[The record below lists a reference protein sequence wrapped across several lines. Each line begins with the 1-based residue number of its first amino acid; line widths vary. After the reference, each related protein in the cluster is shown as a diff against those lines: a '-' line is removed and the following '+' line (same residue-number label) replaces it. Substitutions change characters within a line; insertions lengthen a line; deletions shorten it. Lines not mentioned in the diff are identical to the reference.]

1 MNPVRICRGVLA
13 VALMIPLTPSG
24 AASAPEFACE
34 LGPQSQEQILD
45 RAHRFILALLAL
57 SPVAATQAGY
67 HSHLGKSLDSE
78 LDDYSPET
86 IDRQRR
92 TLLNGQACFDTSAK
106 LRAEDAADLAV
117 LHNAIKLNLLQLQDV
132 QPHRYR
138 PDSYVELIGSGLFFP
153 LTQTQGTQEQRLANA
168 VSRMEQVSRLLAQA
182 KQQLIEADPIFIDT
196 AREENTGNRQ
206 VIEQIGAMI
215 PAGSALR
222 KRYETAAASARS
234 ALEDFSRWLETDLA
248 ARPHTRSWR
257 AGKELYGKIFP
268 LALGTG
274 PQHTPSMIL
283 ASAEADLDAI
293 QDQML
298 AVAKP
303 LHAQWFG
310 THAAHENLERQA
322 QRTQIIAE
330 VLDRIADD
338 HATPATLLGTVQ
350 AQLDQIHK
358 FIIER
363 DLLTLSLRD
372 NLKVIPTPA
381 FLRGIYAVAGF
392 NPAPPLDPGAQ
403 AQYWVTPIEAGTAP
417 EQAESKL
424 REYNNWMLY
433 YLSMHEALPGH
444 YTQFEHANAIQPS
457 SRRLLRV
464 LLSNNPYV
472 EGWGEYA
479 VKEMVDAGFANGD
492 PRFVLMVLKI
502 RLRVAVNAIL
512 DIRMHSQDMTDSQAL
527 ELMQQRAFQTTAE
540 AQGKLRR
547 AKLSLAQLPTY
558 YVGFRQWN
566 AMRDHAQ
573 HELGSQFSL
582 KRFNDIALDEGP
594 LPIAMLDAIVI
605 ERMKRETQR

>member
-1 MNPVRICRGVLA
+1 MNPVRICRRVLA
-13 VALMIPLTPSG
+13 VALVIAFAPAG
-24 AASAPEFACE
+24 AASRPEFVCE
-34 LGPQSQEQILD
+34 LGPQSQEPILD
-45 RAHRFILALLAL
+45 RAHRFLLTLLAL

-67 HSHLGKSLDSE
+67 HAHLGESLDSA
-78 LDDYSPET
+78 LDDYSAEA
-86 IDRQRR
+86 IDQQRR
-92 TLLNGQACFDTSAK
+92 TLLNGQACFSSGAK

-117 LHNAIKLNLLQLQDV
+117 LQNAIKLNLLQLEEV
-132 QPHRYR
+132 QPYKYR

-153 LTQTQGTQEQRLANA
+153 LTQTQGTQLQRLANA
-168 VSRMEQVSRLLAQA
+168 VSRMEQVRRLLGQA
-182 KQQLIEADPIFIDT
+182 KEQLAEADPLFIDT
-196 AREENTGNRQ
+196 AREENAGNQQ

-215 PAGSALR
+215 PADSALR
-222 KRYETAAASARS
+222 GRYETAAASARS
-234 ALEDFSRWLETDLA
+234 ALDDFSHWLQTDLA

-257 AGKELYGKIFP
+257 AGKDLYAKIFP

-274 PQHTPSMIL
+274 PEQTPAMIL
-283 ASAEADLDAI
+283 AGAEADLEAL

-298 AVAKP
+298 VVAKP

-310 THAAHENLERQA
+310 AHADHENLQSQE

-338 HATPATLLGTVQ
+338 HATPETLIGTVQ
-350 AQLDQIHK
+350 TQLDQIRK
-358 FIIER
+358 FIATR
-363 DLLTLSLRD
+363 DLITLSAHD
-372 NLKVIPTPA
+372 NLKVIPTPV
-381 FLRGIYAVAGF
+381 FLRGIYSVAGF
-392 NPAPPLDPGAQ
+392 NPAPPLDPDAQ
-403 AQYWVTPIEAGTAP
+403 AQYWVTPIEAGTTR

-444 YTQFEHANAIQPS
+444 YTQFEHANAIQPPA
-457 SRRLLRV
+457 RRLLRV
-464 LLSNNPYV
+464 LLSNNAYV

-479 VKEMVDAGFANGD
+479 VKEMVDAGFAGGD

-502 RLRVAVNAIL
+502 RLRVAANAIL
-512 DIRMHSQDMTDSQAL
+512 DIRMHSQDMTDAQAL
-527 ELMQQRAFQTTAE
+527 DLMQQRAFQTTAE

-558 YVGFRQWN
+558 YVGYRQWN

-573 HELGSQFSL
+573 SELGARFSL

-594 LPIAMLDAIVI
+594 LPIASLEGLVI
-605 ERMKRETQR
+605 ERMKRETPH